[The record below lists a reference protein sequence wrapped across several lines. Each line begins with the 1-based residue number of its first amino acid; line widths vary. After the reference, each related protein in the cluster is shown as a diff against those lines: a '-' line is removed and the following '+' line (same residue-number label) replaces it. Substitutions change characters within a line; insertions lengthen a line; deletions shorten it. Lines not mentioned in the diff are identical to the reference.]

1 MKFIIFYK
9 YLFIIYNINDFF
21 LGVVEFVEE
30 EEEEEED
37 LLMNQLILLL
47 KVQQEE

>member
-1 MKFIIFYK
+1 MFQLKHIYINHISLQLIFI
-9 YLFIIYNINDFF
+9 D
-21 LGVVEFVEE
+21 VVEFVEE